1 MIAEDKRPLG
11 GGGGH
16 TLKKLKKAEKEIK
29 RCLRKAL
36 VSHAPSALSIC
47 T

>member
-1 MIAEDKRPLG
+1 MIAEDKRPG
-11 GGGGH
+11 GGGEQA
-16 TLKKLKKAEKEIK
+16 LKKLKKAEKERK
-29 RCLRKAL
+29 RYLRKAL